1 MRRLFAL
8 AVLLVHT
15 LLLLW
20 VMSGMPPHLQ
30 REAPA
35 PEYFIQWI
43 PLAESVSPSPML
55 TDTPRNTVSRQPTN
69 MRSIPLVTQPLIE
82 SMEIPAAVPE
92 PAPPA
97 QTSAEP
103 KVNWTQEGAL
113 AARRAAERLENDRQ
127 KTFSPL
133 PKTAKRPCE
142 PKESSMEWNGE
153 QDRRV
158 TWVGPIPV
166 FRVGKRCIVTLGAFA
181 CALGEQAEANSHLL
195 DDMRKPDRPR
205 SSVPDPHVCD

>member
-43 PLAESVSPSPML
+43 PLAEPVSPSPML

-113 AARRAAERLENDRQ
+113 AARRAA
-127 KTFSPL
+127 
-133 PKTAKRPCE
+133 
-142 PKESSMEWNGE
+142 
-153 QDRRV
+153 
-158 TWVGPIPV
+158 
-166 FRVGKRCIVTLGAFA
+166 
-181 CALGEQAEANSHLL
+181 
-195 DDMRKPDRPR
+195 
-205 SSVPDPHVCD
+205 

>member
-8 AVLLVHT
+8 AVLLAHT

-30 REAPA
+30 RESPA

-43 PLAESVSPSPML
+43 PLAESVSPIPIL
-55 TDTPRNTVSRQPTN
+55 KDTPRNTVSRQPTN
-69 MRSIPLVTQPLIE
+69 MRSFPLITHPPVE
-82 SMEIPAAVPE
+82 SREIPPAAPE
-92 PAPPA
+92 PAPPT
-97 QTSAEP
+97 QTSTES
-103 KVNWTQEGAL
+103 KVDWTQEGAL
-113 AARRAAERLENDRQ
+113 AARRAAEQPKDDRQ
-127 KTFSPL
+127 KSFSPL
-133 PKTAKRPCE
+133 PKTAKSPCV

-158 TWVGPIPV
+158 TWAGPIPV

-181 CALGEQAEANSHLL
+181 CGLGGQAETNGHLL

-205 SSVPDPHVCD
+205 SSVPDPHICD